1 LEATLEDIQRIVATA
16 TKARFDLRQSKT
28 EDNADE
34 AASWQVSRITNKETA
49 TSPVPVGDK
58 LTAESPDLPEF
69 VIYET
74 SYQRYPLLLQ
84 LGAITRAPGGSEYR
98 TFIPVAVDSDGNESR
113 QNAGAG
119 EAAEVSVWIHLR
131 KALQAEPSLSWHRSD
146 SGVITTADDVP
157 KSLWTKAVARRPDI
171 GLLFE
176 AGQVR
181 KEVPANLRGKGAK
194 GKARKG
200 KGQAL
205 KREGSGEESGSAS
218 ASEEAV
224 EEAVELE

>member
-1 LEATLEDIQRIVATA
+1 MEDIQRIIATA
-16 TKARFDLRQSKT
+16 TKARFDLRQTPKT
-28 EDNADE
+28 EGTPSDPTC
-34 AASWQVSRITNKETA
+34 WQISRITSKESV
-49 TSPVPVGDK
+49 TSAVPVGDK
-58 LTAESPDLPEF
+58 LTAETPDLPEF

-74 SYQRYPLLLQ
+74 SYQRYPLLLA

-98 TFIPVAVDSDGNESR
+98 TFVPVAVDEDGNESR

-131 KALQAEPSLSWHRSD
+131 TALQAEPGITWHRSD
-146 SGVITTADDVP
+146 SGMIITADEVP
-157 KSLWTKAVARRPDI
+157 KSLWKKAVARRPDI

-176 AGQVR
+176 DGEVR

-200 KGQAL
+200 KGAL
-205 KREGSGEESGSAS
+205 KKQEGSGEDSGSAS
-218 ASEEAV
+218 EE
-224 EEAVELE
+224 